1 MWVQSLPIDGLFY
14 IGLGAIFIVT
24 ALLGFWIKRW
34 TKQVMMGFY
43 TLLATSLGLFFWLLL
58 WFQEATRTTFM
69 GTIPWVLNSIFGT
82 VLYLIFI
89 GVSFLLLRRKHQ
101 RT

>member
-1 MWVQSLPIDGLFY
+1 MQSLPIDGLFY

-24 ALLGFWIKRW
+24 ALFGFWMKRW
-34 TKQVMMGFY
+34 TKQGLMGFY

-58 WFQEATRTTFM
+58 WFQEATRATFM
-69 GTIPWVLNSIFGT
+69 GTIPWVLNLFFGT

-89 GVSFLLLRRKHQ
+89 GVSFLLLRRKRRH
-101 RT
+101 T

>member
-1 MWVQSLPIDGLFY
+1 MQSLPIDGLFY
-14 IGLGAIFIVT
+14 SGLGAIFIVT

-69 GTIPWVLNSIFGT
+69 GTIPWVLNSTFGT

>member
-1 MWVQSLPIDGLFY
+1 MQSLPIDGLFY
-14 IGLGAIFIVT
+14 IGLSAIFVVT
-24 ALLGFWIKRW
+24 TLLGFGIKWW
-34 TKQVMMGFY
+34 TKQGLLGFY

-58 WFQEATRTTFM
+58 WFQEATRATFM
-69 GTIPWVLNSIFGT
+69 GTIPWVLNLFFGT

>member
-1 MWVQSLPIDGLFY
+1 MQSLPIDGLFY
-14 IGLGAIFIVT
+14 IGLGAIFVVT
-24 ALLGFWIKRW
+24 TLLGFGIKRW
-34 TKQVMMGFY
+34 TKQGLLGFY

>member
-1 MWVQSLPIDGLFY
+1 MQSLPIDGLFY
-14 IGLGAIFIVT
+14 IGLGAIFVVT
-24 ALLGFWIKRW
+24 TLLGFGIKRW
-34 TKQVMMGFY
+34 TKQSLLGFY

-58 WFQEATRTTFM
+58 WFQEATRATFM
-69 GTIPWVLNSIFGT
+69 GTIPWVLNLFFGT